1 MGPGYIL
8 QSKERRDKKPS
19 SGRNAMEN
27 GPEEHLEHAEHAKHA
42 ARDPFDKRVT
52 VTIAIVAAVL
62 AGVTMAG
69 HKAHNET
76 LLLSGEA
83 IKEQTQ
89 VGIFR
94 TDAANK
100 YSYYQ
105 AKMNLAVVY
114 DNFLKLVEMLPLK
127 PGSEKIHDE
136 ATTKW
141 KSNVEKYDKKFPS
154 MLKEAEEITA
164 KAKEAQDS
172 ADKAIRDSHNIH
184 AKADRYD
191 LAELGLQ
198 LGVVMCSLAILTKS
212 RNYWIGGILIS
223 IIGLLV
229 AVSAALGMFMAEGH

>member
-8 QSKERRDKKPS
+8 QSKERRDRKPS
-19 SGRNAMEN
+19 LGRNAMEN

-76 LLLSGEA
+76 LLLSGDA

-100 YSYYQ
+100 Y
-105 AKMNLAVVY
+105 
-114 DNFLKLVEMLPLK
+114 
-127 PGSEKIHDE
+127 
-136 ATTKW
+136 
-141 KSNVEKYDKKFPS
+141 
-154 MLKEAEEITA
+154 
-164 KAKEAQDS
+164 
-172 ADKAIRDSHNIH
+172 
-184 AKADRYD
+184 
-191 LAELGLQ
+191 
-198 LGVVMCSLAILTKS
+198 
-212 RNYWIGGILIS
+212 
-223 IIGLLV
+223 
-229 AVSAALGMFMAEGH
+229 